1 MYIINPQIT
10 IRKSNWF
17 ISLFKECVVVFSYAV
32 EYSTASKRSCSEH
45 QRTYYALDHV
55 DALRI
60 VNKLKASTRGMRV
73 HVHDYT
79 ERTEAN

>member
-10 IRKSNWF
+10 IRKSGWF
-17 ISLFKECVVVFSYAV
+17 IRLFKEFVVVFSYAV
-32 EYSTASKRSCSEH
+32 EYSTYHKRSCTEH
-45 QRTYYALDHV
+45 QRTYYALDRV

-60 VNKLKASTRGMRV
+60 VNKLKAANTGLRV

-79 ERTEAN
+79 E

>member
-10 IRKSNWF
+10 IIKSGWF
-17 ISLFKECVVVFSYAV
+17 IRLFREYTIVFTYAV
-32 EYSTASKRSCSEH
+32 ASTLPISTSSRR

-60 VNKLKASTRGMRV
+60 VNKLKAANTGLTV
-73 HVHDYT
+73 HVHDET
-79 ERTEAN
+79 VED

>member
-10 IRKSNWF
+10 IIKSGWF
-17 ISLFKECVVVFSYAV
+17 IRLFREYTIVFTYAV
-32 EYSTASKRSCSEH
+32 ASTHPVLYTSSRR

-60 VNKLKASTRGMRV
+60 VNKLKAANTGLTV
-73 HVHDYT
+73 HVHDET
-79 ERTEAN
+79 VED